1 MQTIKKISNKISE
14 ITINN
19 PAKPE
24 EKSFWI
30 NINNAGKDELD
41 WLRKKFNFKLSHLQA
56 SSAKIMAQRSIIE
69 KNEDYVFMVLRLP
82 VLTDNKITSE
92 EIDFFVNKDYLITLH
107 DNKLKSLNDIF
118 NLYKK
123 GGDIPEIKHESVIS
137 LLYGILKRSM
147 DGCFALLDA
156 NGAAIDKLEDA
167 IFGHKAKIAAANI
180 FALRL
185 NIINTRKALQNHQN
199 IIGSLLEYTAG
210 FDPEN
215 GREPIEKIHEDAK
228 TIWLNLESQKEIVEV
243 LNSANESFMNYHISD
258 IMKTLTIFSVIV
270 FPLTLLAA
278 IFGMNTVN
286 GMPFMESTNGFW
298 MIIIIMLF
306 SSLGMLIFF
315 KKKKWL

>member
-1 MQTIKKISNKISE
+1 MAPTKKISDNINE

-24 EKSFWI
+24 EQLFWI
-30 NINNAGKDELD
+30 NINNAGKNELD

-56 SSAKIMAQRSIIE
+56 SSAKITAQRSLIE
-69 KNEDYVFMVLRLP
+69 KDENYVFMIMRFP
-82 VLTDNKITSE
+82 VLTDNRVITE
-92 EIDFFVNKDYLITLH
+92 EVEFFVNQDHLITLH
-107 DNKLKSLNDIF
+107 DNKLKPLNEIF

-123 GGDIPEIKHESVIS
+123 GGDIPELKHESVVS
-137 LLYGILKRSM
+137 LLYGILKKSM
-147 DGCFALLDA
+147 DSCFAFLDA
-156 NGAAIDKLEDA
+156 NSAAIDELEDI
-167 IFGHKAKIAAANI
+167 IFKHRSKIAAARI

-185 NIINTRKALQNHQN
+185 NIINARKALQNHQN
-199 IIGSLLEYTAG
+199 IIGSLIDYTAG

-215 GREPIEKIHEDAK
+215 GREPITKIHEDAK

-243 LNSANESFMNYHISD
+243 LNGANESFMNYHISD

-278 IFGMNTVN
+278 IFGMNTTN
-286 GMPFMESTNGFW
+286 GMPFMESRNGFW

-306 SSLGMLIFF
+306 GSLSMLIFF
-315 KKKKWL
+315 KRKRWL